1 MHSLG
6 YNVLVLG
13 CQHNVYDGEKIAHVL
28 DQLGH
33 FSISEKDAD
42 LIIILSCSVRQ
53 KAIDR
58 IHGKIGY
65 WRKLTK
71 PKKVIITACVLPKEK
86 EIFKP
91 VVDAIV
97 PPTEII
103 DYLVEHYTL
112 STTHKLQP
120 TSCFNNFLPKDPHH
134 AYVPITIGCNNF
146 CTYCAVPHTRG
157 REVSRLESE
166 ILLEIEHLVKN
177 GITQITLLGQNVNS
191 FGLSDWDPRDLRK
204 NSDKTGRAWSSSN
217 PSPFVALLKKIDPS
231 TSLRAGI
238 IKKLSFLS
246 PNPQDMSSDLI
257 DWMASSQIFSRELNL
272 PVQSGDDEVLNCMNR
287 RYSRQEYLDLVQ
299 KIKKSV
305 PDIWLS
311 TDIIVGFPGETIE
324 QFENTV
330 DLVEQVGFKKAFI
343 GQYSPRPGTTS
354 AKLYP
359 DDVPQKEKKRRWKIL
374 DDLINSHN

>member
-1 MHSLG
+1 MHSYG

-33 FSISEKDAD
+33 FSTSERDAD

-65 WRKLTK
+65 WRKLKK

-103 DYLVEHYTL
+103 DYLIKNYQIVT
-112 STTHKLQP
+112 SNATRVTP
-120 TSCFNNFLPKDPHH
+120 TKIKDFIPKDCKH

-146 CTYCAVPHTRG
+146 CTYCAVPFTRG
-157 REVSRLESE
+157 REASRLESE
-166 ILLEIEHLVKN
+166 ILLEIENLAN
-177 GITQITLLGQNVNS
+177 TGISEITLLGQNVNS
-191 FGLSDWDPRDLRK
+191 FGLSDWNPRDLRK
-204 NSDKTGRAWSSSN
+204 NRDKTGRAWSGVN
-217 PSPFVALLKKIDPS
+217 PSPFVILLDQIEKTGKIQ
-231 TSLRAGI
+231 
-238 IKKLSFLS
+238 KLSFLS
-246 PNPQDMSSDLI
+246 PNPQDMSDDLL
-257 DWMASSQIFSRELNL
+257 DWMAKSSIFSHELNL
-272 PVQSGDDEVLNCMNR
+272 PVQSGDDEVLHRMNR
-287 RYSRQEYLDLVQ
+287 RYSRQEYLDLVK
-299 KIKKSV
+299 KIKKAV
-305 PDIWLS
+305 PNIWLS
-311 TDIIVGFPGETIE
+311 TDVIVGFPGETIE

-330 DLVEQVGFKKAFI
+330 NLVKQVGFKKAFI
-343 GQYSPRPGTTS
+343 GQYSPRPGTIS
-354 AKLYP
+354 AKLYV
-359 DDVPQKEKKRRWKIL
+359 DDIPQKEKKRRWKVL
-374 DDLINSHN
+374 DDLING

>member
-13 CQHNVYDGEKIAHVL
+13 CQHNVYDGEKIAYVL

-33 FSISEKDAD
+33 YSTSEKEAD
-42 LIIILSCSVRQ
+42 LLIILSCSVRQ

-65 WRKLTK
+65 WRKLKNT
-71 PKKVIITACVLPKEK
+71 KKVIITACVLPKEK

-103 DYLVEHYTL
+103 DYLIKNYRIAKRNAICVMRLNISNH
-112 STTHKLQP
+112 
-120 TSCFNNFLPKDPHH
+120 LPKDRKHSF
-134 AYVPITIGCNNF
+134 VLITVGCNNF

-157 REVSRLESE
+157 HEVSRTDDDILQE
-166 ILLEIEHLVKN
+166 ITHYADH
-177 GITQITLLGQNVNS
+177 GITDITLLGQNVNS
-191 FGLSDWDPRDLRK
+191 YGLSDWNPRDLRK
-204 NSDKTGRAWSSSN
+204 NRDKTGRAWSVKN
-217 PSPFVALLKKIDPS
+217 PSPFVVLLKKIE
-231 TSLRAGI
+231 R
-238 IKKLSFLS
+238 IKKIKRLSFLS
-246 PNPQDMSSDLI
+246 PNPQDMSDDLI
-257 DWMASSQIFSRELNL
+257 DWMAKSSTFSRELNL
-272 PVQSGDDEVLNCMNR
+272 PVQSGDDGVLHRMNR

-299 KIKKSV
+299 KIKKAI

-311 TDIIVGFPGETIE
+311 TDIIVGFPGETVE

-330 DLVEQVGFKKAFI
+330 DLVRQIAFKKAFI

-354 AKLYP
+354 AEIYL
-359 DDVPQKEKKRRWKIL
+359 DDIPQKEKKRRWGVLNKF
-374 DDLINSHN
+374 INSTS